1 MWGWGRLPRAPFF
14 RFFRCSAAT
23 KSPQSSGEKRI
34 SEGLRPSGPPAGGGS
49 PDVLAGNS
57 SGGPAALRT
66 SRGRRFAGRSAGS
79 GLRTFWRETALAG
92 VRPFK
97 LPGESGLQTFGSV
110 AFRTFR
116 GKWPPEPFGPPAGVG
131 SPERPARPAERFSR
145 WKAAFQAA
153 GFSNLPLESGT
164 GGQRSA
170 EPSGKSSRGVWFAMA
185 ARPSACYPLRAMVQV
200 VCHRAGRRAEVDAR

>member
-1 MWGWGRLPRAPFF
+1 
-14 RFFRCSAAT
+14 
-23 KSPQSSGEKRI
+23 
-34 SEGLRPSGPPAGGGS
+34 GPPAGGGS
-49 PDVLAGNS
+49 PDV
-57 SGGPAALRT
+57 P
-66 SRGRRFAGRSAGS
+66 AGS

-97 LPGESGLQTFGSV
+97 LPDESGLQTFGSVAFRTSRGRRFAGRSGRDTALAELRPLALPRERGLQTSGSV